1 MNTSNE
7 YALRLSRL
15 GDESEAIAKKAI
27 YEGAKVLADQISR
40 GIDAIPNI
48 HSYQKADLKKGL
60 GIASMEDDGTG
71 RWDTKIGF
79 NGYGSVPTKKYPKG
93 LPNILLA
100 RSVESGTSFR
110 PKTPF
115 VRRAVTAKRKAAL
128 SAMEETVDK
137 EIRKIMEE

>member
-1 MNTSNE
+1 MNGLNE
-7 YALRLSRL
+7 YALRLSQL
-15 GDESEAIAKKAI
+15 GEESEAIVKQAI
-27 YEGAKVLADQISR
+27 YEGAKVMADQICKN
-40 GIDAIPNI
+40 IDTIPNI
-48 HSYQKADLKKGL
+48 HSYQKADLKNGL

-110 PKTPF
+110 SKTPF
-115 VRRAVTAKRKAAL
+115 VRRAVTAKRKETL
-128 SAMEETVDK
+128 SVMEKKVDE
-137 EIRKIMEE
+137 EIRKIMEG